1 MFPLLSNLN
10 LKHDFDYHGQNLNY
24 IFSNNFQNLKT
35 PTTIYS
41 TSTLDNF
48 KIETTEDLHN
58 LFHIAANSKDEIDL
72 ICDDKEFSNIL
83 LTYLNSILKNTDKE
97 NIEFFKQN
105 YILDLE
111 LKSVSKSR
119 FNRQFKDSKILNF
132 KNQIYQSK
140 FSPNNLKI
148 ESSNLPF
155 VFLLANWI
163 NTRQN
168 HEKVIEYV
176 KFFCWNLLFG
186 EFEVFI
192 KDACIDYYSRD
203 IILPKN
209 GDKLLTDSV
218 LRHNLKFT
226 DDIDYYIAYFK
237 SLIDLD
243 NAKELIHRYFKNTRD
258 NFYVESYDEP
268 LELIYAGEYEQLLIR
283 DLEGP
288 FKIVYATDELWDTH
302 VTTLLSYVY
311 NSFRKKEFNNL
322 KRFELRDLK

>member
-1 MFPLLSNLN
+1 MFPLLSNLT
-10 LKHDFDYHGQNLNY
+10 LKHDFDHSQNLNY
-24 IFSNNFQNLKT
+24 VFSNNFKNFRT
-35 PTTIYS
+35 PTTVYS
-41 TSTLDNF
+41 TLTLDDF
-48 KIETTEDLHN
+48 KIETTEDLN
-58 LFHIAANSKDEIDL
+58 DIFQSAVNSKEEIDL
-72 ICDDKEFSNIL
+72 ICDDKEFSKIL
-83 LTYLNSILKNTDKE
+83 SIYLNSILKNTDKE
-97 NIEFFKQN
+97 NMQFFKQN

-111 LKSVSKSR
+111 LKCISKAR
-119 FNRQFKDSKILNF
+119 FNKQITDSKILNF
-132 KNQIYQSK
+132 KNQFNQSQH
-140 FSPNNLKI
+140 NCNELKI

-163 NTRQN
+163 NTQQN

-186 EFEVFI
+186 EFEIFI

-203 IILPKN
+203 LILPKN
-209 GDKLLTDSV
+209 GDKLITDNI

-226 DDIDYYIAYFK
+226 DDVDKHIDHFK
-237 SLIDLD
+237 SLLDLD

-258 NFYVESYDEP
+258 DFYIQSYDEP
-268 LELIYAGEYEQLLIR
+268 IELIYAGEYEQLLLR

-322 KRFELRDLK
+322 KRFELRA

>member
-1 MFPLLSNLN
+1 MFPLLSNLT
-10 LKHDFDYHGQNLNY
+10 LKHDFDHSHNLNY
-24 IFSNNFQNLKT
+24 VFSNKFQNLRT
-35 PTTIYS
+35 PTTAYS
-41 TSTLDNF
+41 TSTLNDF
-48 KIETTEDLHN
+48 KIETTEDLN
-58 LFHIAANSKDEIDL
+58 DIFQSATNSRDEIDL
-72 ICDDKEFSNIL
+72 ICDDTEFFNIL
-83 LTYLNSILKNTDKE
+83 SIYLNSLLKNSDKE

-111 LKSVSKSR
+111 LKYMSKVR
-119 FNRQFKDSKILNF
+119 FNKQITESKILNF
-132 KNQIYQSK
+132 KNQFDQQAQSN
-140 FSPNNLKI
+140 SNELKI

-186 EFEVFI
+186 EFEIFI
-192 KDACIDYYSRD
+192 KDACLDYYSRD
-203 IILPKN
+203 LILPSN
-209 GDKLLTDSV
+209 GDKLMTDRV

-226 DDIDYYIAYFK
+226 DDVDKYINHFK
-237 SLIDLD
+237 SLLDLN

-258 NFYVESYDEP
+258 DFYIQSYDEP
-268 LELIYAGEYEQLLIR
+268 IELIYAGEYEKLLLR

-311 NSFRKKEFNNL
+311 SSFRKKEFNNL
-322 KRFELRDLK
+322 KRFELRG